1 MWWPLGGH
9 WGGHWVAIGWPL
21 GGHWVAIGV
30 VIGWSLGGH
39 WVDKS
44 SHKSLRIYPLAGAL
58 RGGLPV
64 SHWSEGKHTAARA
77 RTPPHRFAAVLSS
90 FGTDLLLYQ
99 TRLDLRS

>member
-1 MWWPLGGH
+1 M
-9 WGGHWVAIGWPL
+9 AIGWPL
-21 GGHWVAIGV
+21 G
-30 VIGWSLGGH
+30 WSLGGR

-44 SHKSLRIYPLAGAL
+44 SHKFLRIYPLAGAL

-77 RTPPHRFAAVLSS
+77 RTPPTGLRLYWFAAVLSS

-99 TRLDLRS
+99 TRLDLRH